1 MPDTGYNHGAGTHLH
16 HSAGTDIDETAIA
29 DNGTLTTDVEDNDV
43 LHGCYIGV
51 KSVEDNTGACDGNVT
66 FYVLGNDAD
75 EDGVTY
81 ENPMDDTPI
90 VMAVIDQGQNKT
102 HVDKF
107 YVRGDQFPLFKI
119 HCLNQAGQQIAVS
132 INKYQITVPPAS

>member
-1 MPDTGYNHGAGTHLH
+1 MPDTGYKRGTATHLH
-16 HSAGTDIDETAIA
+16 HSGGTDIDETAIA
-29 DNGTLTTDVEDNDV
+29 DNGTLTTDPESNDV
-43 LHGCYIGV
+43 QAGCYIGV
-51 KSVEDNTGACDGNVT
+51 KTVEGNAGACDGNVT
-66 FYVLGNDAD
+66 FYVLGTDAD
-75 EDGVTY
+75 EDGVTW

-107 YVRGDQFPLFKI
+107 FVPGHQFPLFKI
-119 HCLNQAGQQIAVS
+119 HCLNEAGQQIAVS